1 MHSFQYAL
9 MGYIGID
16 FHKIIAQG
24 LLHFFVFGILGLI
37 VNRIEITS
45 FYRHSF
51 SIIRYI
57 SNVQLLQERGV
68 TFVSLRKCVAY
79 NITHF

>member
-1 MHSFQYAL
+1 

-24 LLHFFVFGILGLI
+24 LLHFFVFGSLAITG
-37 VNRIEITS
+37 NRIEISS
-45 FYRHSF
+45 FYHHSF
-51 SIIRYI
+51 SIISRTI
-57 SNVQLLQERGV
+57 SNVQLLEESGV
-68 TFVSLRKCVAY
+68 TFVSLRKFIAY

>member
-1 MHSFQYAL
+1 

-24 LLHFFVFGILGLI
+24 LLHFFDFGSLALTG
-37 VNRIEITS
+37 NRIEISS

-51 SIIRYI
+51 SIIRY
-57 SNVQLLQERGV
+57 VQLLEEPGV
-68 TFVSLRKCVAY
+68 TFVSLLKFIAY

>member
-24 LLHFFVFGILGLI
+24 LLHFFVFGIAGLI
-37 VNRIEITS
+37 SNRIEISS

-51 SIIRYI
+51 SIISRM
-57 SNVQLLQERGV
+57 SNYYKNGE
-68 TFVSLRKCVAY
+68 
-79 NITHF
+79 